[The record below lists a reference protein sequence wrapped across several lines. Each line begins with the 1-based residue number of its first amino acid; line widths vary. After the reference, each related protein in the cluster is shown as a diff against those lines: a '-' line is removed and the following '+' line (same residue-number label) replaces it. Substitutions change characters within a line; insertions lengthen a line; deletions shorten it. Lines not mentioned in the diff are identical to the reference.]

1 MPHFTPKTPE
11 KGALVHMVQQFVDVT
26 VIPLSKKYY
35 YESIRPCL
43 RSAIFWPLFMPS
55 QFS

>member
-1 MPHFTPKTPE
+1 MPHFPRKTPE
-11 KGALVHMVQQFVDVT
+11 IGMLVHMVQQFVDVT

-35 YESIRPCL
+35 YESIIPCL
-43 RSAIFWPLFMPS
+43 RLAIFWPLFMPS

>member
-1 MPHFTPKTPE
+1 M
-11 KGALVHMVQQFVDVT
+11 LVHMVQQFVDVT

-35 YESIRPCL
+35 YESISPCL
-43 RSAIFWPLFMPS
+43 RSAIFYPLFMPS